1 MIFII
6 ISVKII
12 IYNVYVVIKYYLLLL
27 YYYRKKEVE
36 EPQFDHFSNLTTTIQ
51 ADSVGLITTNAYTDS
66 FSREKIVGI
75 RWQDVTFP
83 LKMQ

>member
-1 MIFII
+1 MILII
-6 ISVKII
+6 ISVKI
-12 IYNVYVVIKYYLLLL
+12 IYNVYVVIKYYF
-27 YYYRKKEVE
+27 YYYIIIIRKKEVE